1 MPIKSLLTFVLLLSA
16 AITLSITHAQTVA
29 YAQTVARAKTHDKAD
44 VAESRLQVGAAQF
57 NEYLPL
63 LEGKRVSLVV
73 NQSSIIKNSI
83 VKSSTVTNSSPEPI
97 HLVDALLNRDIN
109 VVSIMSP
116 EHGFRGKAGA
126 GEKIDNDVDVKTG
139 LPIHSL
145 YGKTKKPTADML
157 ANTDILVFDIQDVGV
172 RFYTY
177 LSTLHYVLEAAAEA
191 HIPVIV
197 LDRPNPNGAFT
208 DGPILQP
215 DYASFV
221 GMHAIPV
228 LHGMTLGELALM
240 IVGEQWI
247 TTDAI
252 EGKQLVQQHQT
263 KPQAFKS
270 QPQALQSEPH
280 ALLTVIPVANYHK
293 QLPYSLPVAPSPN
306 LPNDAAIALYPTL
319 CFFEGTDVSVGRG
332 TALPFQLIG
341 HPVVT
346 LGANI
351 IDVTANQAA
360 PSPKHNGTA
369 LKASL
374 LADAPI
380 SGLDIDVLLN
390 TYAQFKEQH
399 ITFFTRPDFFDKLA
413 GTNSLRQAI
422 VAGKTSSQIQA
433 SWAEGLAAFKQLRSP
448 YLLYP
453 LTASEL
459 PSEVI
464 SRVKTIN
471 MKAATYH
478 E

>member
-16 AITLSITHAQTVA
+16 AITFSMPG
-29 YAQTVARAKTHDKAD
+29 YAQTATNTKAAVNAKAAVNTKVHEKAD
-44 VAESRLQVGAAQF
+44 FTERRLQVGAAQF
-57 NEYLPL
+57 DEYLPL
-63 LEGKRVSLVV
+63 LEGKRVTLVV
-73 NQSSIIKNSI
+73 NQSSIIEGSGVESTG
-83 VKSSTVTNSSPEPI
+83 VKSSVSSKSSSEPT
-97 HLVDALLNRDIN
+97 HLVDALLSRDIN

-126 GEKIDNDVDVKTG
+126 GEKIDNDVDAKTG

-145 YGKTKKPTADML
+145 YGKTKKPTDDML

-177 LSTLHYVLEAAAEA
+177 LSTLHYVLEAAAQA

-247 TTDAI
+247 ATDATDT
-252 EGKQLVQQHQT
+252 KQPAQQYQS
-263 KPQAFKS
+263 KPQ
-270 QPQALQSEPH
+270 

-293 QLPYSLPVAPSPN
+293 QMPYSLPVAPSPN
-306 LPNDAAIALYPTL
+306 LPTDAAIALYPTL

-332 TALPFQLIG
+332 TPLPFQLIG
-341 HPVVT
+341 HPVVA
-346 LGANI
+346 LGDES
-351 IDVTANQAA
+351 IDVAANQAA
-360 PSPKHNGTA
+360 PSPKHNNTT
-369 LKASL
+369 LKAAL
-374 LADAPI
+374 MTQALV
-380 SGLDIDVLLN
+380 SGLDIEILLSA
-390 TYAQFKEQH
+390 YAQFKEQG

-413 GTNSLRQAI
+413 GTDSLRQAI
-422 VAGKTSSQIQA
+422 IAGKTSKQIQA
-433 SWAEGLAAFKQLRSP
+433 SWAGGLATFKQLRAP

-459 PSEVI
+459 PSEGKSGVVNRKYQ
-464 SRVKTIN
+464 SDDAK
-471 MKAATYH
+471 
-478 E
+478 

>member
-16 AITLSITHAQTVA
+16 AITLSMSHAQTVA
-29 YAQTVARAKTHDKAD
+29 YAQTHDKAD

-63 LEGKRVSLVV
+63 LEGKRVTLVV
-73 NQSSIIKNSI
+73 NQSSIIKSSI
-83 VKSSTVTNSSPEPI
+83 VKSSTVTNSSPEST

-197 LDRPNPNGAFT
+197 LDRPNPSGAFT
-208 DGPILQP
+208 DGPILKP

-252 EGKQLVQQHQT
+252 EGKQLAQQHQ
-263 KPQAFKS
+263 S
-270 QPQALQSEPH
+270 EPQALQSQPQAFQFEPQ
-280 ALLTVIPVANYHK
+280 ALLTVIPVANYNK
-293 QLPYSLPVAPSPN
+293 QMPYSLPVAPSPN

-332 TALPFQLIG
+332 TNLPFQLIG
-341 HPVVT
+341 HPVVA
-346 LGANI
+346 LGDEN
-351 IDVTANQAA
+351 IDVAANQAA
-360 PSPKHNGTA
+360 PSPKHNNTT
-369 LKASL
+369 LKASFMTQT
-374 LADAPI
+374 PI

-390 TYAQFKEQH
+390 AYAQFNEH
-399 ITFFTRPDFFDKLA
+399 GITFFTRPDFFDKLA

-422 VAGKTSSQIQA
+422 IEGKTSTQIQA
-433 SWAEGLAAFKQLRSP
+433 SWAEGLAVFKQLRSP

-459 PSEVI
+459 PND
-464 SRVKTIN
+464 VKAVLKPSI
-471 MKAATYH
+471 
-478 E
+478 

>member
-16 AITLSITHAQTVA
+16 AITFSTPG
-29 YAQTVARAKTHDKAD
+29 YAKVHEEAD
-44 VAESRLQVGAAQF
+44 VAERRLQVGAAQF
-57 NEYLPL
+57 DEYLPL
-63 LEGKRVSLVV
+63 LEGKRVTLVV
-73 NQSSIIKNSI
+73 NQSSIIESTGVEGSTIKSSAVKNS
-83 VKSSTVTNSSPEPI
+83 TEPT
-97 HLVDALLNRDIN
+97 HLVDALLSRDIN

-126 GEKIDNDVDVKTG
+126 GEKIDNDVDAKTG

-145 YGKTKKPTADML
+145 YGKTKKPTDDML

-177 LSTLHYVLEAAAEA
+177 LSTLHYVLEAAAQA
-191 HIPVIV
+191 HIPVVV

-247 TTDAI
+247 ATDAI
-252 EGKQLVQQHQT
+252 DAKQPAQQYQS
-263 KPQAFKS
+263 KPQ
-270 QPQALQSEPH
+270 

-293 QLPYSLPVAPSPN
+293 QMPYSLPVAPSPN
-306 LPNDAAIALYPTL
+306 LPTDAAIALYPTL

-332 TALPFQLIG
+332 TPLPFQLIG
-341 HPVVT
+341 HPVVA
-346 LGANI
+346 LGDES
-351 IDVTANQAA
+351 IDVAANQAA
-360 PSPKHNGTA
+360 PSPKHNNTA
-369 LKASL
+369 LKTSL
-374 LADAPI
+374 FVDAPF
-380 SGLDIDVLLN
+380 SGIDVEILLSA
-390 TYAQFKEQH
+390 YAQFKEEG

-413 GTNSLRQAI
+413 GTDSLRQAI
-422 VAGKTSSQIQA
+422 IAGKTSNQIQA
-433 SWAEGLAAFKQLRSP
+433 SWAEGLATFKQLRAP

-453 LTASEL
+453 FTASEL
-459 PSEVI
+459 PSEGKGSVVNRKFQ
-464 SRVKTIN
+464 SDD
-471 MKAATYH
+471 AQ
-478 E
+478 

>member
-1 MPIKSLLTFVLLLSA
+1 MPIKLLLTFVLLLSA
-16 AITLSITHAQTVA
+16 AITFSMPG
-29 YAQTVARAKTHDKAD
+29 YAQTATNTKAAVNAKAAVNTKVHEKAD
-44 VAESRLQVGAAQF
+44 FTERRLQVGAAQF
-57 NEYLPL
+57 DEYLPL
-63 LEGKRVSLVV
+63 LEGKRVTLVV
-73 NQSSIIKNSI
+73 NQSSIIEGSGVESTG
-83 VKSSTVTNSSPEPI
+83 VKSSVSSKSSSEPT
-97 HLVDALLNRDIN
+97 HLVDALLSRDIN

-126 GEKIDNDVDVKTG
+126 GEKIDNDVDAKTG

-145 YGKTKKPTADML
+145 YGKTKKPTDDML

-177 LSTLHYVLEAAAEA
+177 LSTLHYVLEAAAQA

-247 TTDAI
+247 ATDATDT
-252 EGKQLVQQHQT
+252 KQPAQQYQS
-263 KPQAFKS
+263 KPQ
-270 QPQALQSEPH
+270 

-293 QLPYSLPVAPSPN
+293 QMPYSLPVAPSPN
-306 LPNDAAIALYPTL
+306 LPTDAAITLYPTL

-332 TALPFQLIG
+332 TPLPFQLIG
-341 HPVVT
+341 HPVVA
-346 LGANI
+346 LGDES
-351 IDVTANQAA
+351 IDVAANQAA
-360 PSPKHNGTA
+360 PSPKHNNTT
-369 LKASL
+369 LKAAL
-374 LADAPI
+374 MTQALV
-380 SGLDIDVLLN
+380 SGLDIEILLSA
-390 TYAQFKEQH
+390 YAQFKEQG

-413 GTNSLRQAI
+413 GTDSLRQAI
-422 VAGKTSSQIQA
+422 IAGKTSKQIQA
-433 SWAEGLAAFKQLRSP
+433 SWAGGLATFKQLRAP

-453 LTASEL
+453 ATASEL
-459 PSEVI
+459 PSEGKSGVVNRKYQ
-464 SRVKTIN
+464 SDDAK
-471 MKAATYH
+471 
-478 E
+478 

>member
-1 MPIKSLLTFVLLLSA
+1 MPIKLLLTFVLLLSA
-16 AITLSITHAQTVA
+16 AITFSMPG
-29 YAQTVARAKTHDKAD
+29 YAQTATNTRATANAKAAVNTKVHVGAD
-44 VAESRLQVGAAQF
+44 VAERRLQVGAAQF
-57 NEYLPL
+57 DEYWHL
-63 LEGKRVSLVV
+63 LEGKRVTLVV
-73 NQSSIIKNSI
+73 NQSSIIEGSG
-83 VKSSTVTNSSPEPI
+83 VKSSVSSKSSSEPT
-97 HLVDALLNRDIN
+97 HLVDALLSRDIN

-126 GEKIDNDVDVKTG
+126 GEKIDNDVDAKTG

-145 YGKTKKPTADML
+145 YGKTKKPTDDML

-177 LSTLHYVLEAAAEA
+177 LSTLHYVLEAAAQA

-247 TTDAI
+247 ATDATDT
-252 EGKQLVQQHQT
+252 KQPAQQYQS
-263 KPQAFKS
+263 KPQ
-270 QPQALQSEPH
+270 

-293 QLPYSLPVAPSPN
+293 QMPYSLPVAPSPN
-306 LPNDAAIALYPTL
+306 LPTDAAITLYPTL

-332 TALPFQLIG
+332 TPLPFQLIG
-341 HPVVT
+341 HPVVA
-346 LGANI
+346 LGDES
-351 IDVTANQAA
+351 IDVAANQAA
-360 PSPKHNGTA
+360 PFPKHNNTT
-369 LKASL
+369 LKAAL
-374 LADAPI
+374 MTQAPI
-380 SGLDIDVLLN
+380 LGLDIEVLLSA
-390 TYAQFKEQH
+390 YAQFKEQG

-413 GTNSLRQAI
+413 GTDSLRQAI
-422 VAGKTSSQIQA
+422 IAGKTSKQIQA
-433 SWAEGLAAFKQLRSP
+433 SWAEGLATFKQLRAP

-453 LTASEL
+453 ATTSEL
-459 PSEVI
+459 PSEGKGGVVNRKYQ
-464 SRVKTIN
+464 SDD
-471 MKAATYH
+471 AQ
-478 E
+478 

>member
-16 AITLSITHAQTVA
+16 AITFSRPS
-29 YAQTVARAKTHDKAD
+29 YAQTATNNNAYEGAD
-44 VAESRLQVGAAQF
+44 VAERRLQVGAAQF
-57 NEYLPL
+57 DEYLPL
-63 LEGKRVSLVV
+63 LEGKRVTLVV
-73 NQSSIIKNSI
+73 NQSSIIEGSGVESLTIKSSTVKSSA
-83 VKSSTVTNSSPEPI
+83 VKSSTEPT
-97 HLVDALLNRDIN
+97 HLVDALLSRDIN

-126 GEKIDNDVDVKTG
+126 GEKIDNDVDAKTG

-145 YGKTKKPTADML
+145 YGKTKKPTDDML

-177 LSTLHYVLEAAAEA
+177 LSTLHYVLEAAAQA

-215 DYASFV
+215 DYVSFV

-247 TTDAI
+247 ATDASDA
-252 EGKQLVQQHQT
+252 KQPAQQYKSKPHQP
-263 KPQAFKS
+263 KPQ
-270 QPQALQSEPH
+270 

-293 QLPYSLPVAPSPN
+293 QMPYSLPVAPSPN
-306 LPNDAAIALYPTL
+306 LPTDAAITLYPTL

-332 TALPFQLIG
+332 TPLPFQLIG
-341 HPVVT
+341 HPVVA
-346 LGANI
+346 LGDESIGVA
-351 IDVTANQAA
+351 ANQAA
-360 PSPKHNGTA
+360 PSPKHNNTT

-374 LADAPI
+374 MTQALV
-380 SGLDIDVLLN
+380 SGLDIEVLLSA
-390 TYAQFKEQH
+390 YAQFKEQG

-413 GTNSLRQAI
+413 GTDSLRQAI
-422 VAGKTSSQIQA
+422 IAGKTSKQIQA
-433 SWAEGLAAFKQLRSP
+433 SWAEGLATFKQLRAP

-459 PSEVI
+459 PSEGKGGVN
-464 SRVKTIN
+464 TIN
-471 MKAATYH
+471 MKAETHH

>member
-1 MPIKSLLTFVLLLSA
+1 MRIKSLLTFALLLSA
-16 AITLSITHAQTVA
+16 AITLSVSGHAQTV
-29 YAQTVARAKTHDKAD
+29 TRAKTHDKAE

-73 NQSSIIKNSI
+73 NQSSIIESPIIKGSAVI
-83 VKSSTVTNSSPEPI
+83 NSSPEPT

-208 DGPILQP
+208 DGPILQS

-240 IVGEQWI
+240 IVGEQWM

-252 EGKQLVQQHQT
+252 EGKQLAQQVNKHMQ
-263 KPQAFKS
+263 S
-270 QPQALQSEPH
+270 Q
-280 ALLTVIPVANYHK
+280 ALLTVIPVANYYK
-293 QLPYSLPVAPSPN
+293 QMPYSLPVAPSPN

-332 TALPFQLIG
+332 TNLPFQLIG
-341 HPVVT
+341 HPVIA
-346 LGANI
+346 LGDEN
-351 IDVTANQAA
+351 IDVVANQAA
-360 PSPKHNGTA
+360 PSPKHNNTT
-369 LKASL
+369 LKASFMT
-374 LADAPI
+374 DAPI
-380 SGLDIDVLLN
+380 SGLNIDVLLN
-390 TYAQFKEQH
+390 AYTQFNEQG
-399 ITFFTRPDFFDKLA
+399 IGFFTRPDFFDKLA
-413 GTNSLRQAI
+413 GTDSLRQAI
-422 VAGKTSSQIQA
+422 IAGKTSTQIQA
-433 SWAEGLAAFKQLRSP
+433 SWAEGLATFKQLRSP

-453 LTASEL
+453 LMASEL
-459 PSEVI
+459 PDDVK

-471 MKAATYH
+471 MKVATHY

>member
-1 MPIKSLLTFVLLLSA
+1 MRIKSLLTFALLLSA
-16 AITLSITHAQTVA
+16 AITLSVSGHAQTVA
-29 YAQTVARAKTHDKAD
+29 KAKTHDKAE

-73 NQSSIIKNSI
+73 NQSSIIESPIIKGSAVI
-83 VKSSTVTNSSPEPI
+83 NSSPEPT

-208 DGPILQP
+208 DGPILQS

-240 IVGEQWI
+240 IVGEQWM

-252 EGKQLVQQHQT
+252 EGKQLAQQVNKHMQ
-263 KPQAFKS
+263 S
-270 QPQALQSEPH
+270 Q
-280 ALLTVIPVANYHK
+280 ALLTVIPVANYYK
-293 QLPYSLPVAPSPN
+293 QMPYSLPVAPSPN

-332 TALPFQLIG
+332 TNLPFQLIG
-341 HPVVT
+341 HPVIA
-346 LGANI
+346 LGDEN
-351 IDVTANQAA
+351 IDVVANQAA
-360 PSPKHNGTA
+360 PSPKHNNTT
-369 LKASL
+369 LKASFMT
-374 LADAPI
+374 DAPI
-380 SGLDIDVLLN
+380 SGLNIDVLLN
-390 TYAQFKEQH
+390 AYTQFNEQG
-399 ITFFTRPDFFDKLA
+399 IGFFTRPDFFDKLA
-413 GTNSLRQAI
+413 GTDSLRQAI
-422 VAGKTSSQIQA
+422 IAGKTSTQIQA
-433 SWAEGLAAFKQLRSP
+433 SWAEGLATFKQLRSP

-453 LTASEL
+453 LMASEL
-459 PSEVI
+459 PDDVK

-471 MKAATYH
+471 MKVATHY

>member
-16 AITLSITHAQTVA
+16 AITFSRPS
-29 YAQTVARAKTHDKAD
+29 YAQTATNNNAYEGAD
-44 VAESRLQVGAAQF
+44 VAERRLQVGAAQF
-57 NEYLPL
+57 DEYLPL
-63 LEGKRVSLVV
+63 LEGKRVTLVV
-73 NQSSIIKNSI
+73 NQSSIIEGSGVESLTIKSSA
-83 VKSSTVTNSSPEPI
+83 VKSSTEPT
-97 HLVDALLNRDIN
+97 HLVDALLSRDIN

-126 GEKIDNDVDVKTG
+126 GEKIDNDVDAKTG

-145 YGKTKKPTADML
+145 YGKTKKPTDDML

-177 LSTLHYVLEAAAEA
+177 LSTLHYVLEAAAQA

-215 DYASFV
+215 DYVSFV

-247 TTDAI
+247 ATDASDA
-252 EGKQLVQQHQT
+252 KQPAQQYQSKPHQP
-263 KPQAFKS
+263 KPQ
-270 QPQALQSEPH
+270 

-293 QLPYSLPVAPSPN
+293 QMPYSLPVAPSPN
-306 LPNDAAIALYPTL
+306 LPTDAAITLYPTL

-332 TALPFQLIG
+332 TPLPFQLIG
-341 HPVVT
+341 HPVVA
-346 LGANI
+346 LGDESIGVA
-351 IDVTANQAA
+351 ANQAA
-360 PSPKHNGTA
+360 PSPKHNNTT

-374 LADAPI
+374 MTQALV
-380 SGLDIDVLLN
+380 SGLDIEVLLSA
-390 TYAQFKEQH
+390 YAQFKEQG

-413 GTNSLRQAI
+413 GTDSLRQAI
-422 VAGKTSSQIQA
+422 IAGKTSKQIQA
-433 SWAEGLAAFKQLRSP
+433 SWAEGLATFKQLRAP

-459 PSEVI
+459 PSEGKGGVN
-464 SRVKTIN
+464 TIN
-471 MKAATYH
+471 MKAETHH

>member
-1 MPIKSLLTFVLLLSA
+1 MRIKSLLTFALLLSA
-16 AITLSITHAQTVA
+16 AITLSVSGHAQTV
-29 YAQTVARAKTHDKAD
+29 TRAKTHDKAE

-73 NQSSIIKNSI
+73 NQSSIIESPIIKGSAVI
-83 VKSSTVTNSSPEPI
+83 NSSPEPT

-208 DGPILQP
+208 DGPILQS

-240 IVGEQWI
+240 IVGEQWM

-252 EGKQLVQQHQT
+252 EGKQLAQQVNKHMQ
-263 KPQAFKS
+263 S
-270 QPQALQSEPH
+270 Q
-280 ALLTVIPVANYHK
+280 ALLTVIPVANYYK
-293 QLPYSLPVAPSPN
+293 QMPYSLPVAPSPN

-332 TALPFQLIG
+332 TNLPFQLIG
-341 HPVVT
+341 HPVIA
-346 LGANI
+346 LGDEN
-351 IDVTANQAA
+351 IDVVANQAA
-360 PSPKHNGTA
+360 PSPKHNNTT
-369 LKASL
+369 LKASFMT
-374 LADAPI
+374 DAPI
-380 SGLDIDVLLN
+380 SGLNIDVLLDA
-390 TYAQFKEQH
+390 YAQFNEQD

-413 GTNSLRQAI
+413 GTDSLRQAI
-422 VAGKTSSQIQA
+422 IAGKTSTQIQA
-433 SWAEGLAAFKQLRSP
+433 SWAEGLATFKQLRSP
-448 YLLYP
+448 YLLYQ
-453 LTASEL
+453 LMASEL
-459 PSEVI
+459 PDDVK

-471 MKAATYH
+471 MKVATHY

>member
-1 MPIKSLLTFVLLLSA
+1 MRIKSLLTFALLLSA
-16 AITLSITHAQTVA
+16 AITLSVSGHAQTV
-29 YAQTVARAKTHDKAD
+29 TRAKTHDKAE

-73 NQSSIIKNSI
+73 NQSSIIESPIIKGSAVI
-83 VKSSTVTNSSPEPI
+83 NSSPEPT

-157 ANTDILVFDIQDVGV
+157 AKTDILVFDIQDVGV

-208 DGPILQP
+208 DGPILQS

-240 IVGEQWI
+240 IVGEQWM

-252 EGKQLVQQHQT
+252 EGKQLAQQVNKHMQ
-263 KPQAFKS
+263 S
-270 QPQALQSEPH
+270 Q
-280 ALLTVIPVANYHK
+280 ALLTVIPVANYYK
-293 QLPYSLPVAPSPN
+293 QMPYSLPVAPSPN

-332 TALPFQLIG
+332 TNLPFQLIG
-341 HPVVT
+341 HPVIA
-346 LGANI
+346 LGDEN
-351 IDVTANQAA
+351 IDVVANQAA
-360 PSPKHNGTA
+360 PSPKHNNTT
-369 LKASL
+369 LKASFMT
-374 LADAPI
+374 DAPI
-380 SGLDIDVLLN
+380 SGLNIDVLLDA
-390 TYAQFKEQH
+390 YAQFNEQD

-413 GTNSLRQAI
+413 GTDSLRQAI
-422 VAGKTSSQIQA
+422 IAGKTSTQIQA
-433 SWAEGLAAFKQLRSP
+433 SWAEGLATFKQLRSP

-453 LTASEL
+453 LMASEL
-459 PSEVI
+459 PDDVK

-471 MKAATYH
+471 MKVATHY

>member
-1 MPIKSLLTFVLLLSA
+1 MPIKLLLTFVLLLSA
-16 AITLSITHAQTVA
+16 AITFSTPG
-29 YAQTVARAKTHDKAD
+29 YAKVHEEAD
-44 VAESRLQVGAAQF
+44 VAERRLQVGAAQF
-57 NEYLPL
+57 EEYLPL
-63 LEGKRVSLVV
+63 LEGKRVTLVV
-73 NQSSIIKNSI
+73 NQSSIIKNSTI
-83 VKSSTVTNSSPEPI
+83 KSSGVKNSSLEPI
-97 HLVDALLNRDIN
+97 HLVDALLSRDIN

-126 GEKIDNDVDVKTG
+126 GEKIDNDVDAKTG

-208 DGPILQP
+208 DGPILQS

-240 IVGEQWI
+240 IVGEQWM

-252 EGKQLVQQHQT
+252 EGKQLAQQVNKHMQ
-263 KPQAFKS
+263 S
-270 QPQALQSEPH
+270 Q
-280 ALLTVIPVANYHK
+280 ALLTVIPVANYYK
-293 QLPYSLPVAPSPN
+293 QMPYSLPVAPSPN

-332 TALPFQLIG
+332 TNLPFQLIG
-341 HPVVT
+341 HPVIA
-346 LGANI
+346 LGDEN
-351 IDVTANQAA
+351 IDVVANQAA
-360 PSPKHNGTA
+360 PSPKHNNTT
-369 LKASL
+369 LKASFMT
-374 LADAPI
+374 DAPI
-380 SGLDIDVLLN
+380 SGLNIDVLLDA
-390 TYAQFKEQH
+390 YAQFNEQD

-413 GTNSLRQAI
+413 GTDSLRQAI
-422 VAGKTSSQIQA
+422 IAGKTSTQIQA
-433 SWAEGLAAFKQLRSP
+433 SWAEGLATFKQLRSP
-448 YLLYP
+448 YLLYQ
-453 LTASEL
+453 LMASEL
-459 PSEVI
+459 PDDVK

-471 MKAATYH
+471 MKVATHY

>member
-16 AITLSITHAQTVA
+16 AITLSMSGH
-29 YAQTVARAKTHDKAD
+29 AQTVARAKTHDKAE

-73 NQSSIIKNSI
+73 NQSAT
-83 VKSSTVTNSSPEPI
+83 VKSAQSTPI
-97 HLVDALLNRDIN
+97 HLVDALLNHDIN

-177 LSTLHYVLEAAAEA
+177 LSTLHYVLEAAAQA

-208 DGPILQP
+208 DGPILQS

-252 EGKQLVQQHQT
+252 NAIEGKQLAQHQS
-263 KPQAFKS
+263 KPQ
-270 QPQALQSEPH
+270 

-293 QLPYSLPVAPSPN
+293 QMPYSLPVAPSPN

-332 TALPFQLIG
+332 TNLPFQLIG
-341 HPVVT
+341 HPVVA
-346 LGANI
+346 LGDEN
-351 IDVTANQAA
+351 IDVATNQAA
-360 PSPKHNGTA
+360 PSPKHNNTT
-369 LKASL
+369 LKASFMTE
-374 LADAPI
+374 ASF

-390 TYAQFKEQH
+390 AYAQFNEQD

-413 GTNSLRQAI
+413 GTDSLRQAI
-422 VAGKTSSQIQA
+422 IAGKTSTQIQA
-433 SWAEGLAAFKQLRSP
+433 SWAEGLAVFKQLRSP

-453 LTASEL
+453 LTASKL
-459 PSEVI
+459 PNDVKA
-464 SRVKTIN
+464 RVKTIN

>member
-16 AITLSITHAQTVA
+16 TITLSMSHAQTVA
-29 YAQTVARAKTHDKAD
+29 YAQTAANSKTAVNTKTNVGAD

-73 NQSSIIKNSI
+73 NQSAII
-83 VKSSTVTNSSPEPI
+83 KSSTVTNSSPKPI

-177 LSTLHYVLEAAAEA
+177 LSTLHYVLEAAAQA

-197 LDRPNPNGAFT
+197 LDRPNPNGAFI
-208 DGPILQP
+208 DGSILQP

-247 TTDAI
+247 TADAI
-252 EGKQLVQQHQT
+252 NAIEEKPLAQQHQS
-263 KPQAFKS
+263 K
-270 QPQALQSEPH
+270 PQALQPEPQ

-293 QLPYSLPVAPSPN
+293 QMPYSLPVAPSPN

-332 TALPFQLIG
+332 TNLPFQLIG
-341 HPVVT
+341 HPVIA
-346 LGANI
+346 LGDEN
-351 IDVTANQAA
+351 IDVVANQAA
-360 PSPKHNGTA
+360 PSPKHNNTT
-369 LKASL
+369 LKASFMSQ
-374 LADAPI
+374 ASV
-380 SGLDIDVLLN
+380 SGLDIDVLIN
-390 TYAQFKEQH
+390 AYAQFNEQG

-422 VAGKTSSQIQA
+422 IAGKTSAQIQA
-433 SWAEGLAAFKQLRSP
+433 SWAEGLATFKQVRAP

-453 LTASEL
+453 LTAGEM
-459 PSEVI
+459 PSEEKSPVVNRKFQ
-464 SRVKTIN
+464 SDN
-471 MKAATYH
+471 AQ
-478 E
+478 

>member
-1 MPIKSLLTFVLLLSA
+1 MPIKLLLTFVLLLSA
-16 AITLSITHAQTVA
+16 AITFSMPG
-29 YAQTVARAKTHDKAD
+29 YAQTATNTKAAVNAKAAVNTKVHEKAD
-44 VAESRLQVGAAQF
+44 FTERRLQVGAAQF
-57 NEYLPL
+57 DEYLPL
-63 LEGKRVSLVV
+63 LEGKRVTLVV
-73 NQSSIIKNSI
+73 NQSSIIEGSGVESTG
-83 VKSSTVTNSSPEPI
+83 VKSSVSSKSSSEPT
-97 HLVDALLNRDIN
+97 HLVDALLSRDIN

-126 GEKIDNDVDVKTG
+126 GEKIDNDVDAKTG

-145 YGKTKKPTADML
+145 YGKTKKPTDDML

-177 LSTLHYVLEAAAEA
+177 LSTLHYVLEAAAQA

-247 TTDAI
+247 ATDATDT
-252 EGKQLVQQHQT
+252 KQPAQQYQS
-263 KPQAFKS
+263 KPQ
-270 QPQALQSEPH
+270 

-293 QLPYSLPVAPSPN
+293 QMPYSLPVAPSPN
-306 LPNDAAIALYPTL
+306 LPTDAAITLYPTL

-332 TALPFQLIG
+332 TPLPFQLIG
-341 HPVVT
+341 HPVVA
-346 LGANI
+346 LGDES
-351 IDVTANQAA
+351 IDVAANQAA
-360 PSPKHNGTA
+360 PSPKHNNTT
-369 LKASL
+369 LKAAL
-374 LADAPI
+374 MTQAPI
-380 SGLDIDVLLN
+380 SGLDIEVLLSA
-390 TYAQFKEQH
+390 YVQFTEQG

-413 GTNSLRQAI
+413 GTDSLRQAI
-422 VAGKTSSQIQA
+422 IAGKTSKQIQA
-433 SWAEGLAAFKQLRSP
+433 SWAGGLATFKQLRAP

-459 PSEVI
+459 PSEGKSGVVNRKYQ
-464 SRVKTIN
+464 SDDAK
-471 MKAATYH
+471 
-478 E
+478 

>member
-1 MPIKSLLTFVLLLSA
+1 MRIKSLLTFALLLSA
-16 AITLSITHAQTVA
+16 AITLSVSGHAQTV
-29 YAQTVARAKTHDKAD
+29 TRAKTHDKAE

-73 NQSSIIKNSI
+73 NQSSIIESPIIKGSAVI
-83 VKSSTVTNSSPEPI
+83 NSSPEPT

-208 DGPILQP
+208 DGPILQS

-240 IVGEQWI
+240 IVGEQWM

-252 EGKQLVQQHQT
+252 EGKQLAQQVNKHMQ
-263 KPQAFKS
+263 S
-270 QPQALQSEPH
+270 Q
-280 ALLTVIPVANYHK
+280 ALLTVIPVANYYK
-293 QLPYSLPVAPSPN
+293 QMPYSLPVAPSPN

-332 TALPFQLIG
+332 TNLPFQLIG
-341 HPVVT
+341 HPVIA
-346 LGANI
+346 LGGEN
-351 IDVTANQAA
+351 IDVVANQAA
-360 PSPKHNGTA
+360 HSPKHNNTT
-369 LKASL
+369 LKASFMT
-374 LADAPI
+374 DAPI
-380 SGLDIDVLLN
+380 SGLNIDVLLN
-390 TYAQFKEQH
+390 AYTQFNEQG
-399 ITFFTRPDFFDKLA
+399 IGFFTRPDFFDKLA
-413 GTNSLRQAI
+413 GTDSLRQAI
-422 VAGKTSSQIQA
+422 IAGKTSTQIQA
-433 SWAEGLAAFKQLRSP
+433 SWAEGLATFKQLRSP
-448 YLLYP
+448 YLLYQ
-453 LTASEL
+453 LMASEL
-459 PSEVI
+459 PDDVK

-471 MKAATYH
+471 MKVATHY

>member
-1 MPIKSLLTFVLLLSA
+1 MPIKLLLTFVLLLSA
-16 AITLSITHAQTVA
+16 AITFSMPG
-29 YAQTVARAKTHDKAD
+29 YAQTATNTRATANAKAAVNTKVHVGAD
-44 VAESRLQVGAAQF
+44 VAERRLQVGAAQF
-57 NEYLPL
+57 DEYWPL
-63 LEGKRVSLVV
+63 LEGKRVTLVV
-73 NQSSIIKNSI
+73 NQSSIIEGSGVESTG
-83 VKSSTVTNSSPEPI
+83 VKSSVSSKSSSEPT
-97 HLVDALLNRDIN
+97 HLVDALLSRDIN

-126 GEKIDNDVDVKTG
+126 GEKIDNDVDAKTG

-145 YGKTKKPTADML
+145 YGKTKKPTDDML

-177 LSTLHYVLEAAAEA
+177 LSTLHYVLEAAAQA

-247 TTDAI
+247 ATDATDT
-252 EGKQLVQQHQT
+252 KQPAQQYQS
-263 KPQAFKS
+263 KPQ
-270 QPQALQSEPH
+270 

-293 QLPYSLPVAPSPN
+293 QMPYSLPVAPSPN
-306 LPNDAAIALYPTL
+306 LPTDAAITLYPTL

-332 TALPFQLIG
+332 TPLPFQLIG
-341 HPVVT
+341 HPVVA
-346 LGANI
+346 LGDES
-351 IDVTANQAA
+351 IDVAANQAA
-360 PSPKHNGTA
+360 PSPKHNNTT
-369 LKASL
+369 LKAAL
-374 LADAPI
+374 MTQAPI
-380 SGLDIDVLLN
+380 SGLDIEVLLSA
-390 TYAQFKEQH
+390 YVQFTEQG

-413 GTNSLRQAI
+413 GTDSLRQAI
-422 VAGKTSSQIQA
+422 IAGKTSKQIQA
-433 SWAEGLAAFKQLRSP
+433 SWAGGLATFKQLRAP

-459 PSEVI
+459 PSEGKSGVVNRKYQ
-464 SRVKTIN
+464 SDDAK
-471 MKAATYH
+471 
-478 E
+478 

>member
-1 MPIKSLLTFVLLLSA
+1 MPIKLLLTFVLLLSA
-16 AITLSITHAQTVA
+16 AITFSMPG
-29 YAQTVARAKTHDKAD
+29 YAQTATNTRATANAKAAVNTKVHVGAD
-44 VAESRLQVGAAQF
+44 VAERRLQVGAAQF
-57 NEYLPL
+57 DEYWPL
-63 LEGKRVSLVV
+63 LEGKRVTLVV
-73 NQSSIIKNSI
+73 NQSSIIEGSG
-83 VKSSTVTNSSPEPI
+83 VKSSVSSKSSSEPT
-97 HLVDALLNRDIN
+97 HLVDALLSRDIN

-126 GEKIDNDVDVKTG
+126 GEKIDNDVDAKTG

-145 YGKTKKPTADML
+145 YGKTKKPTDDML

-177 LSTLHYVLEAAAEA
+177 LSTLHYVLEAAAQA

-247 TTDAI
+247 ATDATDT
-252 EGKQLVQQHQT
+252 KQPAQQYQS
-263 KPQAFKS
+263 KPQ
-270 QPQALQSEPH
+270 

-293 QLPYSLPVAPSPN
+293 QMPYSLPVAPSPN
-306 LPNDAAIALYPTL
+306 LPTDAAITLYPTL

-332 TALPFQLIG
+332 TPLPFQLIG
-341 HPVVT
+341 HPVVA
-346 LGANI
+346 LGDES
-351 IDVTANQAA
+351 IDVAANQAA
-360 PSPKHNGTA
+360 PSPKHNNTT
-369 LKASL
+369 LKAAL
-374 LADAPI
+374 MTQAPI
-380 SGLDIDVLLN
+380 SGLDIEVLLSA
-390 TYAQFKEQH
+390 YAQFKEEG

-413 GTNSLRQAI
+413 GTDSLRQAI
-422 VAGKTSSQIQA
+422 IAGKTSNQIQA
-433 SWAEGLAAFKQLRSP
+433 SWAEGLATFKQLRAP

-453 LTASEL
+453 ATASEL
-459 PSEVI
+459 PSEGKGSVVNRKFQ
-464 SRVKTIN
+464 SDDAK
-471 MKAATYH
+471 
-478 E
+478 